1 MSKEI
6 GKFQIPATKTI
17 LGIGGFGHVF
27 EGFYEKDTKIAIKRI
42 IFDITEQKMML
53 ILCKSLVFYFF
64 VKCYNLFSN
73 NIFVFNLVIL
83 EWSCAKV
90 HYKIGW

>member
-1 MSKEI
+1 
-6 GKFQIPATKTI
+6 
-17 LGIGGFGHVF
+17 
-27 EGFYEKDTKIAIKRI
+27 
-42 IFDITEQKMML
+42 MML